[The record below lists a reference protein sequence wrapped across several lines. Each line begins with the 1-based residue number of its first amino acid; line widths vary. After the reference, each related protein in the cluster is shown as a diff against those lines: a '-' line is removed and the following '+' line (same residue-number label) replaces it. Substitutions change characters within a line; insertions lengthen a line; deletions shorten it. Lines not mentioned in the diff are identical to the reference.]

1 MRLDGQTRLKC
12 VYVPGLGLKGGCCRN
27 QTDWFLLK
35 LVRVETLTCA
45 LVRFLL
51 LHLQYLNF
59 CSKCCAVQQWPWDS
73 RSILPLPSGAI
84 LVQGQSHRPLSLCLS
99 TWCSCSPVSLGPFDA
114 PLTYVR
120 FVIPLFI
127 YEWCVA
133 QWKPCMND
141 IRWFL
146 GVSGLILYLSLTGR
160 QWAWI
165 YWEWSGIIWF
175 KDLPL
180 AITML

>member
-84 LVQGQSHRPLSLCLS
+84 LVQGQSHRLLSLCLG
-99 TWCSCSPVSLGPFDA
+99 TWCSGWPGSLFPFD
-114 PLTYVR
+114 LCSLCYSFIYSWLICSSKKTLHEWHT
-120 FVIPLFI
+120 VIFRCKWFDDSVPLFDWWAMSMDLLGI
-127 YEWCVA
+127 EWH
-133 QWKPCMND
+133 N
-141 IRWFL
+141 
-146 GVSGLILYLSLTGR
+146 LI
-160 QWAWI
+160 
-165 YWEWSGIIWF
+165 
-175 KDLPL
+175 
-180 AITML
+180 